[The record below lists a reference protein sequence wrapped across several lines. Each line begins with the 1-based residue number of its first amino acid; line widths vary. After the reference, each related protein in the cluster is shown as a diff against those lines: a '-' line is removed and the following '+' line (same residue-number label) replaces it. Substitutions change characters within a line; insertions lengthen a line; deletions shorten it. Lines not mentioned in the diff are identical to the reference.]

1 MRAPSWENLDDFL
14 ATDENGGFA
23 TPAVL
28 LFSTGQRR
36 TVSVIFDDPY
46 FNAQLGEYDAESS
59 QPRILGKLSDLA
71 HVKRGD
77 AVTVDGKDYDVM
89 TSALP
94 DGTGMAT
101 VMLAVQSA
109 ALKY

>member
-1 MRAPSWENLDDFL
+1 MNAPSWENLDDFL
-14 ATDENGGFA
+14 ATDTDGGFA

-28 LFSTGQRR
+28 LFAAGQQK

-59 QPRILGKLSDLA
+59 QPRILGKLQDLA
-71 HVKRGD
+71 HVRRGD
-77 AVTVDGKDYDVM
+77 VVSVGGKNYDVM

-101 VMLAVQSA
+101 VMLAVESA

>member
-1 MRAPSWENLDDFL
+1 MGAPSWENLDDFL

-36 TVSVIFDDPY
+36 PVSVIFDDPF

-59 QPRILGKLSDLA
+59 QPRILGKMSDLA

-77 AVTVDGKDYDVM
+77 VVRVDGQDYDVM

-101 VMLAVQSA
+101 VMLAVQNA